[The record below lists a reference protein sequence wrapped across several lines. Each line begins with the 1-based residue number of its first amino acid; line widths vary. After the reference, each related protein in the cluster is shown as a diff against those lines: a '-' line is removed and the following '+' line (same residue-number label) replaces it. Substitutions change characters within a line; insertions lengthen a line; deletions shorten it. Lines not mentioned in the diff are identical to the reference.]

1 MRLHPGYGK
10 CLGLNTPI
18 IMYDGT
24 IKMVQDIISGELIM
38 GDDSTPRKI
47 LNTCKGNE
55 QMYKIELDNGEKMK
69 EIEDEEEIDLA
80 ATFVPIWQLVPWP
93 LFAFEGGRAGARALA
108 SALSDREGEVGRIA
122 RAAVEEAAR
131 GRRERAAA
139 EAKEAKEKASAGV

>member
-1 MRLHPGYGK
+1 MRLLPE
-10 CLGLNTPI
+10 
-18 IMYDGT
+18 
-24 IKMVQDIISGELIM
+24 GEAAAACPF
-38 GDDSTPRKI
+38 THEARPRRGAAKVEEE
-47 LNTCKGNE
+47 TG
-55 QMYKIELDNGEKMK
+55 GEKMK
-69 EIEDEEEIDLA
+69 EIEEEEEIDLA